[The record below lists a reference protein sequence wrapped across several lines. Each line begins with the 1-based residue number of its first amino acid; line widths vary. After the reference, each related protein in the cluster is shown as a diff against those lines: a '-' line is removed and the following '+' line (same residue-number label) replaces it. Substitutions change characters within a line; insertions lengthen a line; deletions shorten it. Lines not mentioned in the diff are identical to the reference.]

1 MHLGMQSSGSAVQQH
16 SGSAVQCSAEQ
27 PGAAQ
32 LVAPLLC
39 YSTPCV
45 CAPQPP
51 AARQLP
57 WLCAHPSPCAPHS
70 PGCVDDCAVLH
81 VCEGPHLD
89 AVEVTPQHA
98 SIPDGG
104 LQAGRQAKQQ
114 ANKQAGK
121 GWVGEMMSSGGSG
134 GVAWRGKAAKGL
146 VRWQE
151 EIRQLCPAANIQPN
165 HVARMAHDQSGLQ

>member
-1 MHLGMQSSGSAVQQH
+1 MQCSSTVGVQYSAVQSSQVLPNWLLH
-16 SGSAVQCSAEQ
+16 S
-27 PGAAQ
+27 
-32 LVAPLLC
+32 
-39 YSTPCV
+39 
-45 CAPQPP
+45 CAIQPP
-51 AARQLP
+51 AFVLLNPLLP
-57 WLCAHPSPCAPHS
+57 GSSRGSVLTHRPVLPTHRAAWMTVRSCTFVKAPTLMRLRSPRSTHPYQME
-70 PGCVDDCAVLH
+70 
-81 VCEGPHLD
+81 VCR
-89 AVEVTPQHA
+89 
-98 SIPDGG
+98 
-104 LQAGRQAKQQ
+104 QAGRQAKQQ